1 MRQGSRGSYRVSSE
15 ESGLILFRSMELG
28 FPLELQKGFQTSCQV
43 DVGNLGFFGG
53 EEGITPHFMLLGDT
67 QGSIRVCAG
76 ESGLI
81 SS

>member
-1 MRQGSRGSYRVSSE
+1 
-15 ESGLILFRSMELG
+15 MELS

-67 QGSIRVCAG
+67 RGSIRVCAG